1 VTVGNLPTGLK
12 FTAKPVTAKV
22 REGTKTVTVTNV
34 PANTIYGVP
43 TSVQTKT
50 AKVTVTTSGKSK
62 RVYELKITV
71 DPLPAYAQGSFDGP
85 VFLGDGTT
93 NGVATLTVAAN
104 GKVSGSV
111 QQIENGKNVKYT
123 LTATSL
129 SDYDLKS
136 GVFTL
141 QPTYKTGS
149 VTKTIELRLAA
160 NEADDRF
167 GVVTGGSDDFTLALY
182 QNAWKNSETKDD
194 RIVAPYV
201 GSAAVEWMLD
211 ELKLTVKKN
220 CKTGVV
226 TIGGKVGG
234 TSVSG
239 SAQAYW
245 VPEDE
250 EHRAVIYIAPKGT
263 AFGGMVEVIPVEFD

>member
-34 PANTIYGVP
+34 SANTIYGVP
-43 TSVQTKT
+43 TSVQTKA

-85 VFLGDGTT
+85 VNLEDGTT

-136 GVFTL
+136 GDFTL
-141 QPTYKTGS
+141 RPTYKAGS

-160 NEADDRF
+160 NEADKRL
-167 GVVTGGSDDFTLALY
+167 GIVAGGSDDFTLALY
-182 QNAWKNSETKDD
+182 QNVWKNSATKGDPE
-194 RIVAPYV
+194 VAPEIV
-201 GSAAVEWMLD
+201 TRKWTEDSLTLTLKKGGVLSIAG
-211 ELKLTVKKN
+211 KLTNAADGSQV
-220 CKTGVV
+220 
-226 TIGGKVGG
+226 
-234 TSVSG
+234 SVSG
-239 SAQAYW
+239 TSQVFY
-245 VPEDE
+245 VPEEDVYK
-250 EHRAVIYIAPKGT
+250 AVIYLAPKTKFAGL
-263 AFGGMVEVIPVEFD
+263 AEIIEIGE